1 MGINFGTAAMAFGS
15 GLIKGDE
22 KARKENLL
30 IHGEKLKAKR
40 DAIIAMKKSK
50 FDYDMKKYE
59 GNKSKM
65 DALTSVRTNWDSGK
79 YNYTDTSGKVL
90 TDKYKLG
97 LAYLEAKNGLDW
109 VAKKKIMLTEDGVT
123 KDWVAFVTQEGN
135 KPNLRKDLDNINF
148 KSQNVIESNYLT
160 AIQKIE
166 DKYAVQLKNAKND
179 SPLVNAILGKK
190 KQEIAN
196 LNIDMEQDSKDVK
209 TIESASVITDKKADE
224 VITDEVVTDTAEV
237 DTSEIELGT
246 EKVANI
252 YSTTFKK
259 EAKLEL
265 RDLKKYKYSDKE
277 SKDAFSSLILRTVPD
292 VQAKKYFEKAER
304 DGTLSAKVG
313 IINAEKTFQ
322 TLLKHSATD
331 LDIGK
336 LGALTNGKTG
346 NIYNF
351 TGFPQRL
358 DLAERHIEQYGNWF
372 SKGAVLGEDGNWGNL
387 LKKETNILTVP
398 SQSVIDMNSN
408 SLKGFNVVIPNNSQ
422 KISANSINK
431 YTKII
436 TDKAINM
443 DVRTYV
449 GQVYVKALEN
459 EAIKLQIRDD
469 GGDLEAAMNKL
480 QTRMQNDRGG
490 NDALTKRIR
499 KVIANSL
506 GVVKETDKV
515 KDEITITEEVKVPDS
530 ITGEEKTYTDIK
542 VGTGIDDKKGGTIP
556 TIEYKDMTT
565 NELVTAPL
573 TPKNIKL
580 LATKGKEFQEVINQ
594 IMASGTE
601 GETTYKDK
609 HASESLFNIPT
620 GEALQ
625 RDLEIKKKIEDLKKK
640 GQYSTLTPAEA
651 EKSRKILKEYQEQ
664 LERNKRL
671 NLPN

>member
-40 DAIIAMKKSK
+40 DAILAMKKSK
-50 FDYDMKKYE
+50 YNYDMKKYE
-59 GNKSKM
+59 GNKTKM
-65 DALTSVRTNWDSGK
+65 DSLTSVKTSWDTGK
-79 YNYTDTSGKVL
+79 YNYKDIDGKEKLDT
-90 TDKYKLG
+90 YKLG

-123 KDWVAFVTQEGN
+123 KDWVAFVNQEGS
-135 KPNLRKDLDNINF
+135 KPNLKADLENINF
-148 KSQNVIESNYLT
+148 KSQSVIESNYLT

-209 TIESASVITDKKADE
+209 TIESASVITNKKADE

-259 EAKLEL
+259 EAIDEL
-265 RDLKKYKYSDKE
+265 KKMKKYKYSDKE
-277 SKDAFSSLILRTVPD
+277 SKDAFSSFVLRTVPASA
-292 VQAKKYFEKAER
+292 AKKFFKEAKN
-304 DGTLSAKVG
+304 DGTLSAKIG
-313 IINAEKTFQ
+313 IINAEKTMQ
-322 TLLKHSATD
+322 SLLKHSATD
-331 LDIGK
+331 LNIAK

-346 NIYNF
+346 NISNYTAFN
-351 TGFPQRL
+351 QRH
-358 DLAERHIEQYGNWF
+358 DLAERHMEQYGNWW
-372 SKGAVLGEDGNWGNL
+372 GAGQFLGKSGKWGNL
-387 LKKETNILTVP
+387 GKKETNILTVP
-398 SQSVIDMNSN
+398 SQSVIDMNN
-408 SLKGFNVVIPNNSQ
+408 NTLKGFNIFIPNNSQ
-422 KISANSINK
+422 PIKANLINQ
-431 YTKII
+431 YTEIN
-436 TDKAINM
+436 TDKPINM
-443 DVRTYV
+443 DVRKYV
-449 GQVYVKALEN
+449 GLVYTKALHN
-459 EAIKLQIRDD
+459 EAIRLQKRD
-469 GGDLEAAMNKL
+469 GGTLEVAMNKL
-480 QTRMQNDRGG
+480 QTQMQNDTGG
-490 NDALTKRIR
+490 NDTLTKRIR

-506 GVVKETDKV
+506 DVVEKTDKV

-530 ITGEEKTYTDIK
+530 ITEEEKTYTDIK

-565 NELVTAPL
+565 NELVVAPL
-573 TPKNIKL
+573 TPKNIKV

>member
-79 YNYTDTSGKVL
+79 YNSTIDGVEKLDT
-90 TDKYKLG
+90 YKLG
-97 LAYLEAKNGLDW
+97 FAYLQAKHGQAW
-109 VAKKKIMLTEDGVT
+109 VKAQKEMLTEDGVT
-123 KDWVAFVTQEGN
+123 TDWVNFVNQEGSR
-135 KPNLRKDLDNINF
+135 PDLRKDLDNINF

-331 LDIGK
+331 LDISK

-372 SKGAVLGEDGNWGNL
+372 SKGAVLGDDGNWGNL

-506 GVVKETDKV
+506 GIVEETDKT
-515 KDEITITEEVKVPDS
+515 TIKTTVTDTVAP
-530 ITGEEKTYTDIK
+530 EKTANEIEISKARKITVTHPEINNGVETSVALTEKNKKILDANNISYTVEQDTSTGDATIAQQVEQSKVKPKIKPADI
-542 VGTGIDDKKGGTIP
+542 GIKNQPVFESLQSVQEILP
-556 TIEYKDMTT
+556 NAMT
-565 NELVTAPL
+565 
-573 TPKNIKL
+573 
-580 LATKGKEFQEVINQ
+580 GKEIKEKYEINFYLPEREVFQPSQFVE
-594 IMASGTE
+594 
-601 GETTYKDK
+601 
-609 HASESLFNIPT
+609 
-620 GEALQ
+620 Q
-625 RDLEIKKKIEDLKKK
+625 R
-640 GQYSTLTPAEA
+640 Y
-651 EKSRKILKEYQEQ
+651 R
-664 LERNKRL
+664 
-671 NLPN
+671 

>member
-40 DAIIAMKKSK
+40 DAILAMKKSK
-50 FDYDMKKYE
+50 YNYDMKKYE

-65 DALTSVRTNWDSGK
+65 DALTSVKTSWDTGK
-79 YNYTDTSGKVL
+79 YNYKDIDGKEKLDT
-90 TDKYKLG
+90 YKLG

-209 TIESASVITDKKADE
+209 TIESASVITNKKADE

-292 VQAKKYFEKAER
+292 KDAKSYFEKAER

-331 LDIGK
+331 LDISK

-346 NIYNF
+346 NIYNI

-358 DLAERHIEQYGNWF
+358 DLAERHIQQYGNWF
-372 SKGAVLGEDGNWGNL
+372 SDGEVLGEGGNWGNL

-398 SQSVIDMNSN
+398 SQSVIDMNNN
-408 SLKGFNVVIPNNSQ
+408 SLKGFNIVIPNNSQ
-422 KISANSINK
+422 PIKANSINK
-431 YTKII
+431 YTNIK
-436 TDKAINM
+436 TDKPINM

-449 GQVYVKALEN
+449 GLVYTKALHN
-459 EAIKLQIRDD
+459 EAIRLQKRD
-469 GGDLEAAMNKL
+469 GGDLEVAMNKL

-506 GVVKETDKV
+506 GIVEETDKT
-515 KDEITITEEVKVPDS
+515 TIKTTVTDTVAP
-530 ITGEEKTYTDIK
+530 EKTANEIEISKARKITVTHPEINNGVETSVALTEKNKKILDANNISYTVEQDTSTGDATIAQQVEQSKVKPKIKPADIGVK
-542 VGTGIDDKKGGTIP
+542 NMPVFETLESVQRILP
-556 TIEYKDMTT
+556 NAMT
-565 NELVTAPL
+565 A
-573 TPKNIKL
+573 K
-580 LATKGKEFQEVINQ
+580 
-594 IMASGTE
+594 
-601 GETTYKDK
+601 
-609 HASESLFNIPT
+609 
-620 GEALQ
+620 
-625 RDLEIKKKIEDLKKK
+625 EIKEKYEINFDIPARGLIQPSQFIE
-640 GQYSTLTPAEA
+640 
-651 EKSRKILKEYQEQ
+651 
-664 LERNKRL
+664 
-671 NLPN
+671 